1 MKRCQDYAELDLFSN
16 ECENPHVE
24 KVQWAE
30 IKTSTT
36 LTNNI
41 TSLVFDIAKA
51 SGRKMLDLSRAQ
63 LMIDIDMSH
72 LGSAPVQAPL
82 NNMLHSMIENCIVK
96 LNDNVLMDSNKMYN
110 YSAYMLDLLDTTQ
123 EQKEGMMTAQCWY
136 ADTPKHFDVVE
147 TDGGNKGFKTRQELR
162 GLLPLIG
169 KLHSE
174 LFNQERYFINDV
186 NINIELTLAKL
197 PFYYMAKSELP
208 AKYKMEIKDAKIYV
222 PYVHVS
228 EKTMKDIE
236 ERLQKTPVLYPI
248 QRIHTKSLPIDT
260 KSTSVTIEEIS
271 RGQMPKKVI
280 IGVVTDKRKAGN
292 LKLNPFNFDGG
303 AAQFNITKMELNV
316 DGMPYAKRG
325 LTPDFKKDFGKTYM
339 NFYESLNFTQ
349 DGTNTPAIPMEDYK
363 NGYCL
368 FPFNLNPGCC
378 SDPGVFKKDG
388 LLSLDIEFENAPTE
402 TLQVIVFGVYD
413 NTISIDKDRQF
424 SKDW

>member
-1 MKRCQDYAELDLFSN
+1 MKRCEDYPELDLFSN
-16 ECENPHVE
+16 ECENPHIE
-24 KVQWAE
+24 KIQWAE
-30 IKTSTT
+30 IKTSTI
-36 LTNNI
+36 LSNDI
-41 TSLVFDIAKA
+41 TSVVFDIPKA
-51 SGRKMLDLSRAQ
+51 SGRKMLDLSRLQ
-63 LMIDIDMSH
+63 LMIDIMCSRTG
-72 LGSAPVQAPL
+72 GSTPVQAPV
-82 NNMLHSMIENCIVK
+82 NNMLHSMIENCTIK

-110 YSAYMLDLLDTTQ
+110 YSAYLLDLLDTTQ
-123 EQKEGMMTAQCWY
+123 EQKEGMMTAQGWY
-136 ADTPKHFDVVE
+136 VDTPKHFDVVE
-147 TDGGNKGFKTRQELR
+147 GVDNKGFKTRQELR
-162 GLLPLIG
+162 GLVSLIG

-197 PFYYMAKSELP
+197 PFYYMANETNP

-228 EKTMKDIE
+228 EKTMDDLE
-236 ERLQKTPVLYPI
+236 EQLKKTPVLYPI
-248 QRIHTKSLPIDT
+248 QRIHTKSFPIDT

-271 RGQMPKKVI
+271 RGQMPKKVV
-280 IGVVTDKRKAGN
+280 IGVVTDKRKAGD
-292 LKLNPFNFDGG
+292 LKLNPFNFDG
-303 AAQFNITKMELNV
+303 AAAEFNITKMELNV
-316 DGMPYAKRG
+316 DGMPYAKRA
-325 LTPDFKKDFGKTYM
+325 LTPDFKKDYGKTYM

-349 DGTNTPAIPMEDYK
+349 DGTNTPAIPMDDYK

-402 TLQVIVFGVYD
+402 TLQVIVLCVYD

>member
-1 MKRCQDYAELDLFSN
+1 M
-16 ECENPHVE
+16 
-24 KVQWAE
+24 
-30 IKTSTT
+30 
-36 LTNNI
+36 
-41 TSLVFDIAKA
+41 VFDIPKA
-51 SGRKMLDLSRAQ
+51 SGRKLLDLSRAQ
-63 LMIDIDMSH
+63 LMIDIQC
-72 LGSAPVQAPL
+72 GRIGGTTKVQAL
-82 NNMLHSMIENCIVK
+82 ANNMLHSMIENCIVK
-96 LNDNVLMDSNKMYN
+96 LNDDVLMDSNKNYN
-110 YSAYMLDLLDTTQ
+110 YSAYLLDLLDTTQ

-147 TDGGNKGFKTRQELR
+147 GEKNKGFKTRQDLR
-162 GLLPLIG
+162 DPILPLIG

-197 PFYYMAKSELP
+197 PFYYMANETNP

-228 EKTMKDIE
+228 EKTMDDLE
-236 ERLQKTPVLYPI
+236 EQLKKTPVLYPI
-248 QRIHTKSLPIDT
+248 QRIHTKSFPIDT

-303 AAQFNITKMELNV
+303 AAEFNITKMELNV
-316 DGMPYAKRG
+316 DGMPYAKRA
-325 LTPDFKKDFGKTYM
+325 LTPDFKKDYGKTYM

-349 DGTNTPAIPMEDYK
+349 DGTNTPAIPMDDYK

-388 LLSLDIEFENAPTE
+388 LLSLDIEFEKAPTE
-402 TLQVIVFGVYD
+402 TLQVIVLGVYD
-413 NTISIDKDRQF
+413 NTTSIDKDWHF
-424 SKDW
+424 TKDW

>member
-1 MKRCQDYAELDLFSN
+1 MKRCQDYAELDLFSK

-24 KVQWAE
+24 KIQWAE

-63 LMIDIDMSH
+63 LMIDISCSRTG
-72 LGSAPVQAPL
+72 GSTPVQAPV
-82 NNMLHSMIENCIVK
+82 NNMLHSMIENCIIK
-96 LNDNVLMDSNKMYN
+96 LNDDVLMDSNKMYH
-110 YSAYMLDLLDTTQ
+110 YSAYLLDLLDTTQ
-123 EQKEGMMTAQCWY
+123 EQKEGMMTAQGWY
-136 ADTPKHFDVVE
+136 VDTPKHFDVVE
-147 TDGGNKGFKTRQELR
+147 GVDNKGFKTRQELR
-162 GLLPLIG
+162 GVVPLIG

-197 PFYYMAKSELP
+197 PFYYMANETNP

-248 QRIHTKSLPIDT
+248 QRIHTKSFPIDT
-260 KSTSVTIEEIS
+260 KTTSVTIEEIS

-292 LKLNPFNFDGG
+292 LKLNPFNFDG
-303 AAQFNITKMELNV
+303 AATEFNITKMELNV

-325 LTPDFKKDFGKTYM
+325 LTPNFKKDYGKTYM

-349 DGTNTPAIPMEDYK
+349 DGTNTPAIP
-363 NGYCL
+363 
-368 FPFNLNPGCC
+368 
-378 SDPGVFKKDG
+378 
-388 LLSLDIEFENAPTE
+388 
-402 TLQVIVFGVYD
+402 
-413 NTISIDKDRQF
+413 R
-424 SKDW
+424 